1 VGYDAAARLA
11 QLHVPTAVMHGRR
24 DRLVPFA
31 LAEEL
36 RDGIHGAVLVPLDGG
51 HLYTLTH
58 STALAKRIHAYLT
71 AV

>member
-1 VGYDAAARLA
+1 
-11 QLHVPTAVMHGRR
+11 VPTAVMHGRR

-58 STALAKRIHAYLT
+58 SAALAERIHAYIAGL
-71 AV
+71 